1 MVESDIFRKLRRIE
15 ITTSRLVEEYFSGQ
29 YESVF
34 KGTGMEFSE
43 VREYFPGDD
52 VRAIDWNVTARL
64 GKPFI
69 KKFIEERELTIMLMV
84 DLSGSESFGSL
95 EKTKAEIA
103 CEIAAILAFS
113 AIKNNDKVGL
123 IIFTDGPEKYL
134 PPRKGRLHVMRIMRE
149 ILSYKPR
156 QKETNIEKSLK
167 FLNDVVKRRAI
178 VFVISDFIGEHYEK
192 MLQITNKKHDCIS
205 IVLHDPREKQIP
217 PMGLIELEDSET
229 GERIIV
235 NTSDREFREHFEKLV
250 RDEDE
255 KRKKLFQK
263 SGVDSISLWSHQ
275 TYVNP
280 LYSFFKMRAR
290 RLRK

>member
-1 MVESDIFRKLRRIE
+1 MIESDIFRKLRRIE

-43 VREYFPGDD
+43 VREYLPGDD
-52 VRAIDWNVTARL
+52 IRSIDWNVTARF

-69 KKFIEERELTIMLMV
+69 KKFVEERELTIILMV

-113 AIKNNDKVGL
+113 AIRNNDKVGL

-134 PPRKGRLHVMRIMRE
+134 PPRKGQRYVLRIMRE
-149 ILSYKPR
+149 ILSYQPR
-156 QKETNIEKSLK
+156 NRMTAIDKSLK
-167 FLNDVVKRRAI
+167 FLNDVVKRKAI
-178 VFVISDFIGEHYEK
+178 VFVISDFIGEQYEK

-205 IVLHDPREKQIP
+205 IVLHDPREKKLP
-217 PMGLIELEDSET
+217 PLGLIELEDSET
-229 GERIIV
+229 GDRVLV
-235 NTSDREFREHFEKLV
+235 NTSDREFGAMFEKLV
-250 RDEDE
+250 KEEDE
-255 KRKKLFQK
+255 KRKKLFRK
-263 SGVDSISLWSHQ
+263 SGVDSIDIWSHQ